1 MPSRGLAVRGIPL
14 IAEGVGLQDAAEQ
27 NAVTPRKA
35 SLIAILVAGAFFMEN
50 LDGTVIATALPQ
62 MGVSFH
68 VSPVDLNMGMTAYM
82 LMLAVFIP
90 ISGWVADRFGAR
102 TVFSAAIAVFTLSS
116 ILCGISGGLWQFTA
130 ARIIQGIG
138 GAMMVP
144 VGRLVVLRTT
154 EKHNLIRSIAYITWP
169 GLVAPILGPPV
180 GGFITTYA
188 SWHWIFFLNV
198 PLGIIGIT
206 LALLWIKSS
215 KPHDVKPFDWTG
227 FALCSTAC
235 TSFMYGLELIGREII
250 VWRTTLIFLGAGI
263 LLGALA
269 VIHFRRVTA
278 PLIDLAALKIKT
290 FAITIWGGSLFRI
303 AISVS
308 PFLLPLMFQVGF
320 GLSAFQ
326 SGLFMLALFAGNL
339 GMKTV
344 TTPMLRIF
352 GFRNILIVNGIIT
365 AVLILACATLS
376 PQTPRFLIIAVLF
389 LNGLSRSM
397 QFTSLSTIV
406 YVDVPKPQLSS
417 ATSFSSMITQMSM
430 GMGVAVGAIAL
441 RLAAFLKRNVSSTPS
456 LGDFHLAFVFV
467 AILAAIA
474 AAECFT
480 LAPDAG
486 APVSG
491 HRPAGYAGDAPL
503 KA

>member
-1 MPSRGLAVRGIPL
+1 MPIRP
-14 IAEGVGLQDAAEQ
+14 
-27 NAVTPRKA
+27 PKA

-62 MGVSFH
+62 MGLSFQ

-90 ISGWVADRFGAR
+90 ISGWIADRFGAR
-102 TVFSAAIAVFTLSS
+102 TVFASAIAVFTLSS
-116 ILCGISGGLWQFTA
+116 ILCGLSTGLWQFTA

-154 EKHNLIRSIAYITWP
+154 EKHNLVRAIAYITWP
-169 GLVAPILGPPV
+169 GLVAPILGPPA

-188 SWHWIFFLNV
+188 TWHWIFFLNV

-206 LALLWIKSS
+206 LALLWIRNLKAD
-215 KPHDVKPFDWTG
+215 HLKPFDWTG
-227 FALCSTAC
+227 FALTSTAC
-235 TSFMYGLELIGREII
+235 TTFMYGLELIGRQKLA
-250 VWRTTLIFLGAGI
+250 WRTTSLFLAAGVV
-263 LLGALA
+263 LGGLA
-269 VIHFRRVTA
+269 VAHFRRASA

-290 FAITIWGGSLFRI
+290 FAITVSGGSLFRI

-326 SGLFMLALFAGNL
+326 SGLLMLGLFAGNL

-344 TTPMLRIF
+344 TTPMLKRF
-352 GFRNILIVNGIIT
+352 GFRNILIVNGILT
-365 AVLILACATLS
+365 AFLILACAALS
-376 PQTPRFLIIAVLF
+376 PQTPRSVILAVLF
-389 LNGLSRSM
+389 LNGLCRSM

-406 YVDVPKPQLSS
+406 YVDVPKSQLSS

-441 RLAAFLKRNVSSTPS
+441 RLAAFLRRNATGTPT
-456 LGDFHLAFVFV
+456 LTDFHFAFIFV
-467 AILAAIA
+467 AVLTALAVID
-474 AAECFT
+474 CFT
-480 LAPDAG
+480 LEPDAG
-486 APVSG
+486 AVVSG
-491 HRPAGYAGDAPL
+491 HRPSGYAGDAPL

>member
-1 MPSRGLAVRGIPL
+1 M
-14 IAEGVGLQDAAEQ
+14 
-27 NAVTPRKA
+27 
-35 SLIAILVAGAFFMEN
+35 LVAGAFFMEN

-62 MGVSFH
+62 MGNSFR
-68 VSPVDLNMGMTAYM
+68 VSPVDLNMGMTAYL

-90 ISGWVADRFGAR
+90 ISGWIADRFGAR
-102 TVFSAAIAVFTLSS
+102 TVFASAIAVFTASS
-116 ILCGISGGLWQFTA
+116 ILCGLSGGLWQFTG
-130 ARIIQGIG
+130 ARIVQGIG

-154 EKHNLIRSIAYITWP
+154 EKHNLVHSIAYITWP
-169 GLVAPILGPPV
+169 GLVAPVLGPPV

-198 PLGIIGIT
+198 PLGIVGIT
-206 LALLWIKSS
+206 LALLWITNARL
-215 KPHDVKPFDWTG
+215 DQVKPFDWSG
-227 FALCSTAC
+227 FLMSSTAC
-235 TSFMYGLELIGREII
+235 TSFMYGLELVGRQSPP
-250 VWRTTLIFLGAGI
+250 WRTTSLFLGSGV
-263 LLGALA
+263 GLA
-269 VIHFRRVTA
+269 VLAVLHFRRVSA
-278 PLIDLAALKIKT
+278 PLIDLATLKIKT
-290 FAITIWGGSLFRI
+290 FAITISGGSLFRI

-326 SGLFMLALFAGNL
+326 SGLLMLGLFAGNL

-344 TTPMLRIF
+344 TTPMLRRF
-352 GFRNILIVNGIIT
+352 GFRNILIVNGILT
-365 AVLILACATLS
+365 SFLILACAALA
-376 PQTPRFLIIAVLF
+376 PQTPRFVILAVLF

-441 RLAAFLKRNVSSTPS
+441 RLASFLKRNATGTPS
-456 LGDFHLAFVFV
+456 LADFHTAFVFV
-467 AILAAIA
+467 AVLTAIA
-474 AAECFT
+474 VLDCFT
-480 LAPDAG
+480 LEPDAG
-486 APVSG
+486 AVVSG
-491 HRPAGYAGDAPL
+491 HRPSGYAGDTAL
-503 KA
+503 KV

>member
-1 MPSRGLAVRGIPL
+1 MSLP
-14 IAEGVGLQDAAEQ
+14 
-27 NAVTPRKA
+27 PRRA

-62 MGVSFH
+62 MGESFH
-68 VSPVDLNMGMTAYM
+68 VSPVDLNMGMTAYL

-102 TVFSAAIAVFTLSS
+102 TVFASAIVVFTASS
-116 ILCGISGGLWQFTA
+116 ILCGLSTGLWEFTA
-130 ARIIQGIG
+130 SRIVQGIG

-154 EKHNLIRSIAYITWP
+154 EKHNLVRSIAYITWP

-198 PLGIIGIT
+198 PLGVIGII
-206 LALLWIKSS
+206 LAFLWITNS
-215 KPHDVKPFDWTG
+215 KVDQLKPFDWTG
-227 FALCSTAC
+227 FALSSSAC
-235 TSFMYGLELIGREII
+235 TTFMYGLELVGRQDPP
-250 VWRTTLIFLGAGI
+250 WRTTSLFLASG
-263 LLGALA
+263 LTLGTLA
-269 VIHFRRVTA
+269 VVHFRRSSA
-278 PLIDLAALKIKT
+278 PLIDLASLKIKT
-290 FAITIWGGSLFRI
+290 FAITVSGGSLFRI

-326 SGLFMLALFAGNL
+326 SGLLMLALFAGNL

-344 TTPMLRIF
+344 TTPLLKRF
-352 GFRNILIVNGIIT
+352 GFRNILIVNGILT
-365 AVLILACATLS
+365 AFLILACATLS
-376 PQTPRFLIIAVLF
+376 PHTPRTIIAAVLF

-406 YVDVPKPQLSS
+406 YVDVPKSQLSS
-417 ATSFSSMITQMSM
+417 ATSFSSMVTQMSM

-441 RLAAFLKRNVSSTPS
+441 RLAAMLKGNNTGVPS
-456 LGDFHLAFVFV
+456 ITDFHIAFVFV
-467 AILAAIA
+467 AVLTAVAVLD
-474 AAECFT
+474 CFT
-480 LAPDAG
+480 LDPDAG
-486 APVSG
+486 AVVSG
-491 HRPAGYAGDAPL
+491 HRPAGYTGDAAL